1 MFARRFKSLLLP
13 FLLLIPIVITLQ
25 YFILKPHLRYAF
37 ADVDWMFLLD
47 FKQLSMQYHDPISHL
62 INGWKK
68 WGVYTYQIYYIGL
81 IEKFFGFEY
90 RNFQIVTLFF
100 KVIATLS
107 IYPIILLITKSR
119 LAAFITTLIYG
130 TAYSSVGVMYTVVT
144 SGLFVAIPVMNLFF
158 IWYWYLIN
166 KGKNS
171 IGSILLGVLL
181 FSITL
186 LLATERMYPLVPTV
200 ILIELF
206 WWFKNGYSRIILLQ
220 GLKRLSLFLILFLIV
235 FIYRP
240 SILTPVSGNTEVT
253 YQKLLLGNW
262 QVVLSPIMSLGGLF
276 VPKDFWPFFGVVN
289 INSFSKYIDFL
300 LSGPMIIFV
309 LLSIFLSIF
318 LSRHKIKFILDTLIF
333 TMILGLGVYF
343 LATHH
348 LHISNS
354 ARMHF
359 DFGYI
364 IPCLIGIYIISFA
377 IALFKEWLRGGKED
391 NLLISMIGGIT
402 IAFIFIVTT
411 WIPADYVLVFTG
423 VHRYLT
429 IPAIGSSLLIAG
441 IVTIIFNRFR
451 SSKGLQP
458 FAATAFLLLIPLILL
473 NFKTIAD
480 HMKYELEFAGTDAPS
495 HIRMKEKLW
504 SYLGNFS
511 KIEPSVFYFDESVD
525 YDNGYFDETT
535 IMAGFNYWMRF
546 RGNDI
551 VDPKLTPALLRS
563 NLICQEV
570 RSMCL
575 SKVESLV
582 TTKDGEKGILY
593 GDIFYKKENFYAFRF
608 INRDIIDIRKEV
620 VKIIGLE

>member
-1 MFARRFKSLLLP
+1 MLTRRFKSLLLP
-13 FLLLIPIVITLQ
+13 LLLLIPLVITLQ

-90 RNFQIVTLFF
+90 RNFQIVTLLF

-107 IYPIILLITKSR
+107 IYPVIFLITKSR
-119 LAAFITTLIYG
+119 LASFLTTVIYAF
-130 TAYSSVGVMYTVVT
+130 AYSSVGVMYTVVT

-158 IWYWYLIN
+158 IWYWYLITT
-166 KGKNS
+166 GKNS
-171 IGSILLGVLL
+171 IAHILLAVIL
-181 FSITL
+181 FSTTL
-186 LLATERMYPLVPTV
+186 LLATERMYPLVPV
-200 ILIELF
+200 VVLIELF
-206 WWFKNGYSRIILLQ
+206 WWFKNGYSKIVLYQ
-220 GLKRLSLFLILFLIV
+220 GLKRLAGLLFLFLAV

-240 SILTPVSGNTEVT
+240 TIFTPVSGNTEVT
-253 YQKLLLGNW
+253 YQKFLLGNW
-262 QVVLSPIMSLGGLF
+262 QVILSPIISLGGLF
-276 VPKDFWPFFGVVN
+276 VPKDFWPFFGVAN
-289 INSFSKYIDFL
+289 INSFPKYLGFL

-309 LLSIFLSIF
+309 LISSFLSIF
-318 LSRHKIKFILDTLIF
+318 LSRYKIKFILDTLIF

-348 LHISNS
+348 LHIPDT

-359 DFGYI
+359 DFGYV
-364 IPCLIGIYIISFA
+364 IPSLIGVYIISFT
-377 IALFKEWLRGGKED
+377 IALFKEWLRGDKKD
-391 NLLISMIGGIT
+391 SLLMSMSGGIVF
-402 IAFIFIVTT
+402 AFVFIVMT

-429 IPAIGSSLLIAG
+429 IPAIGSSLFIAG

-451 SSKGLQP
+451 YSKGLQP

-480 HMKYELEFAGTDAPS
+480 HMKYELEFAGTDASS
-495 HIRMKEKLW
+495 HIRMKGKLW

-511 KIEPSVFYFDESVD
+511 KTDPSVFYFDESVD

-535 IMAGFNYWMRF
+535 IMAGFNFWMRF
-546 RGNDI
+546 RGKDI
-551 VDPKLTPALLRS
+551 VDPKLTPVILRS
-563 NLICQEV
+563 NLICTEH
-570 RSMCL
+570 RGMCL
-575 SKVESLV
+575 NKVKSLV
-582 TTKDGEKGILY
+582 ATRNGGKGILY
-593 GDIFYKKENFYAFRF
+593 GDIFYQSTNFYAFRF
-608 INRDIIDIRKEV
+608 VNKDIVNIRDEV
-620 VKIIGLE
+620 GKIIGLD